1 MLSKCANPGCGTPF
15 RYLNEGTV
23 YVAEWC
29 RSDGGEVCILA
40 EVAPGAGKRNRLEM
54 FWLCGACNRRVTL
67 TVKGNEV
74 VALPRAELLALG
86 ERPLRELRISG

>member
-1 MLSKCANPGCGTPF
+1 MLSKCANPGCGVPF

-29 RSDGGEVCILA
+29 QDGEVCVLA
-40 EVAPGAGKRNRLEM
+40 EAAPGSGRRWNRLEM
-54 FWLCGACNRRVTL
+54 FWLCGPCNRRVTL

-74 VALPRAELLALG
+74 VAMPRAELLALG